1 MSLVGLAL
9 VIALCIPILALV
21 VDSPIGRAIAKRLE
35 REPAPGTRRDEE
47 IAELKR
53 RIDLLEGDVE
63 ITQATVRELREQGE
77 FLQRMLEDGASRPH
91 HPPLP
96 PGGQ

>member
-35 REPAPGTRRDEE
+35 REPAPATRRDEE
-47 IAELKR
+47 VADLRKR
-53 RIDLLEGDVE
+53 LDLLEGDVE
-63 ITQATVRELREQGE
+63 ITQAAVRELREQNE

-91 HPPLP
+91 TPPLP
-96 PGGQ
+96 PGGA